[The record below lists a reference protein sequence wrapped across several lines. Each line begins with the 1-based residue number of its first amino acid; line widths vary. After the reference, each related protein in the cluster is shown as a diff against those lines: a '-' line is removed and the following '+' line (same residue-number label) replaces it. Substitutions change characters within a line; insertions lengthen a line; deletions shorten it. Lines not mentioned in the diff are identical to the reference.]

1 MDSLR
6 TQAQREVQTALAG
19 YRALAVGA
27 VDSYNPADHTA
38 RVTLQPEGDQTGDL
52 PVLCLPG
59 LRAPLVQ
66 GMSCLVAWDKG
77 GPVAVLGTWY
87 DTQRPAPAAP
97 FVFSDAVH
105 VLGPL
110 TLSGLLTPAVVVN
123 LPAAGPAY
131 AHAIVAQA
139 PTTSVDGAL
148 WYCQPKH
155 DGSYAWRQLTLT

>member
-1 MDSLR
+1 MDSIR

-19 YRALAVGA
+19 YRALSVGS

-52 PVLCLPG
+52 PIVCLPG
-59 LRAPLVQ
+59 LRAPLEQ

-77 GPVAVLGTWY
+77 GPAVIIGTWY
-87 DTQRPAPAAP
+87 DATRPAPLAP

-110 TLSGLLTPAVVVN
+110 TLSGAFTPAVVVN
-123 LPAAGPAY
+123 LPAAGQQY
-131 AHAIVAQA
+131 AHAILAVA
-139 PTTSVDGAL
+139 PTSTADSGL
-148 WYCQPKH
+148 WYCQVTH
-155 DGSYAWRQLTLT
+155 TGGYVWRQITLT